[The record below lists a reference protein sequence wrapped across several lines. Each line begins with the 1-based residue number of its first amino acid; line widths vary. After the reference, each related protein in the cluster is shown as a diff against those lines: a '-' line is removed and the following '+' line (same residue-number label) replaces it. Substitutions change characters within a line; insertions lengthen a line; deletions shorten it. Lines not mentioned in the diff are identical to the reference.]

1 MSEFAVANG
10 RRLMHARS
18 GFEADDAVA
27 FVFEL
32 DPSFQHIHELKGRS
46 VQMRLTGEGVSLCG
60 ANQMRIDA
68 TVGRLL
74 DSEIAIFEEGPEPA
88 LELRVPGVRRDKASL
103 GHGEFTFR
111 MGSGDARS
119 SRAPEASDI
128 GRGAATNG
136 RNAFPKYS
144 QRRTLHVSS
153 SSTGR
158 LS

>member
-88 LELRVPGVRRDKASL
+88 LREWRRALAQKQGVPAFRIMSDRVLIAIAQNQPRSAAELLAIPGIGIATVEKYGAQLYRIL
-103 GHGEFTFR
+103 NQ
-111 MGSGDARS
+111 AR
-119 SRAPEASDI
+119 
-128 GRGAATNG
+128 
-136 RNAFPKYS
+136 
-144 QRRTLHVSS
+144 
-153 SSTGR
+153 
-158 LS
+158 